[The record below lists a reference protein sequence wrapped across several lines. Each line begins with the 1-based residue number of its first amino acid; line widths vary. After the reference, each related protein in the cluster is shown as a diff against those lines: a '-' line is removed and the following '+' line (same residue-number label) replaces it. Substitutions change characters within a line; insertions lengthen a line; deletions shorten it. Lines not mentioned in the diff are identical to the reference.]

1 MPVNGTRTALKVKAA
16 IFIIFWC
23 WCCYCCYYFE
33 GGVTVFVGGV
43 GVVVV
48 VVVVA
53 LFVSLMRSRLD
64 LYLTRFWAQK
74 NLFTTGI
81 RSVQQLLSKPVLSSV
96 FRLYFFI
103 FTHFKFSLQLNFL
116 EPVHFNR
123 LQQKKALAPRLCS
136 LERHF
141 CSDTISVQKSQR
153 FFYKT
158 KFKIVKND
166 LFNIF
171 C

>member
-23 WCCYCCYYFE
+23 WCCYCCYYFD
-33 GGVTVFVGGV
+33 GGVTVFVSGV
-43 GVVVV
+43 GVVVDVDVVVAVVGVVVAVV

-81 RSVQQLLSKPVLSSV
+81 RSV
-96 FRLYFFI
+96 
-103 FTHFKFSLQLNFL
+103 
-116 EPVHFNR
+116 
-123 LQQKKALAPRLCS
+123 
-136 LERHF
+136 
-141 CSDTISVQKSQR
+141 
-153 FFYKT
+153 
-158 KFKIVKND
+158 
-166 LFNIF
+166 
-171 C
+171 

>member
-43 GVVVV
+43 GVVVDVVVAVVGVVVV

-64 LYLTRFWAQK
+64 LYLTRFWAPK

-81 RSVQQLLSKPVLSSV
+81 RSV
-96 FRLYFFI
+96 
-103 FTHFKFSLQLNFL
+103 
-116 EPVHFNR
+116 
-123 LQQKKALAPRLCS
+123 
-136 LERHF
+136 
-141 CSDTISVQKSQR
+141 
-153 FFYKT
+153 
-158 KFKIVKND
+158 
-166 LFNIF
+166 
-171 C
+171 

>member
-23 WCCYCCYYFE
+23 WCCYCCYCCYYFD
-33 GGVTVFVGGV
+33 GGVSVFVGGVGVVVDVVVAVV

-81 RSVQQLLSKPVLSSV
+81 RSV
-96 FRLYFFI
+96 
-103 FTHFKFSLQLNFL
+103 
-116 EPVHFNR
+116 
-123 LQQKKALAPRLCS
+123 
-136 LERHF
+136 
-141 CSDTISVQKSQR
+141 
-153 FFYKT
+153 
-158 KFKIVKND
+158 
-166 LFNIF
+166 
-171 C
+171 

>member
-43 GVVVV
+43 GVVVDVVVAVVGVVVVVVV

-81 RSVQQLLSKPVLSSV
+81 RSV
-96 FRLYFFI
+96 
-103 FTHFKFSLQLNFL
+103 
-116 EPVHFNR
+116 
-123 LQQKKALAPRLCS
+123 
-136 LERHF
+136 
-141 CSDTISVQKSQR
+141 
-153 FFYKT
+153 
-158 KFKIVKND
+158 
-166 LFNIF
+166 
-171 C
+171 

>member
-23 WCCYCCYYFE
+23 WCCYCCYCCYYFD
-33 GGVTVFVGGV
+33 GGVSVFVGGV
-43 GVVVV
+43 GVVVVVVV

-81 RSVQQLLSKPVLSSV
+81 RSV
-96 FRLYFFI
+96 
-103 FTHFKFSLQLNFL
+103 
-116 EPVHFNR
+116 
-123 LQQKKALAPRLCS
+123 
-136 LERHF
+136 
-141 CSDTISVQKSQR
+141 
-153 FFYKT
+153 
-158 KFKIVKND
+158 
-166 LFNIF
+166 
-171 C
+171 

>member
-43 GVVVV
+43 GVVVDVVVAVVGVVVV

-81 RSVQQLLSKPVLSSV
+81 RSV
-96 FRLYFFI
+96 
-103 FTHFKFSLQLNFL
+103 
-116 EPVHFNR
+116 
-123 LQQKKALAPRLCS
+123 
-136 LERHF
+136 
-141 CSDTISVQKSQR
+141 
-153 FFYKT
+153 
-158 KFKIVKND
+158 
-166 LFNIF
+166 
-171 C
+171 

>member
-16 IFIIFWC
+16 ICIIFWC
-23 WCCYCCYYFE
+23 WCCYCCYYFD
-33 GGVTVFVGGV
+33 GGVSVFVGGVGVVVDVVVAVV

-81 RSVQQLLSKPVLSSV
+81 RSV
-96 FRLYFFI
+96 
-103 FTHFKFSLQLNFL
+103 
-116 EPVHFNR
+116 
-123 LQQKKALAPRLCS
+123 
-136 LERHF
+136 
-141 CSDTISVQKSQR
+141 
-153 FFYKT
+153 
-158 KFKIVKND
+158 
-166 LFNIF
+166 
-171 C
+171 

>member
-23 WCCYCCYYFE
+23 WCCYCCYYFD
-33 GGVTVFVGGV
+33 GGVSVFVGGV
-43 GVVVV
+43 GVVVDVVVAVVGVVVVVVV

-81 RSVQQLLSKPVLSSV
+81 RSV
-96 FRLYFFI
+96 
-103 FTHFKFSLQLNFL
+103 
-116 EPVHFNR
+116 
-123 LQQKKALAPRLCS
+123 
-136 LERHF
+136 
-141 CSDTISVQKSQR
+141 
-153 FFYKT
+153 
-158 KFKIVKND
+158 
-166 LFNIF
+166 
-171 C
+171 

>member
-23 WCCYCCYYFE
+23 WCCYCCYYFD
-33 GGVTVFVGGV
+33 GGVSVFVGGVGVVVDVVVAVV

-81 RSVQQLLSKPVLSSV
+81 RSV
-96 FRLYFFI
+96 
-103 FTHFKFSLQLNFL
+103 
-116 EPVHFNR
+116 
-123 LQQKKALAPRLCS
+123 
-136 LERHF
+136 
-141 CSDTISVQKSQR
+141 
-153 FFYKT
+153 
-158 KFKIVKND
+158 
-166 LFNIF
+166 
-171 C
+171 